1 MKRITLLTLSSILC
15 LALDAAAQTPSPT
28 PIRCTV
34 QRRQLNIA
42 TIRYNI
48 ASRTHINYSTRV
60 EQLQDRLS
68 RTQEQC
74 ELRYNLLDE
83 REDMVNHQME
93 AEGLRCLLG
102 IGIPGSCR
110 YVTTVG
116 PNLRIRIDGERATSV
131 RLCNVRYT
139 SINNQIARFV
149 NLRDAAAVT
158 LATRTQERDA
168 AEAALQQCI
177 AAGGI

>member
-1 MKRITLLTLSSILC
+1 MTRIKLLGLASLLL
-15 LALDAAAQTPSPT
+15 LALDAVAQTPSPT

-42 TIRYNI
+42 TVRYNI
-48 ASRTHINYSTRV
+48 ASRNHINYSNRV
-60 EQLQDRLS
+60 EQMQDRLS

-83 REDMVNHQME
+83 RVDMIHHQME
-93 AEGLRCLLG
+93 AEGIRCLLG
-102 IGIPGSCR
+102 IAIPGSCR
-110 YVTTVG
+110 YVTQIG
-116 PNLRIRIDGERATSV
+116 PNLLIRIDGERATSV

-149 NLRDAAAVT
+149 NLRDAAAVILT
-158 LATRTQERDA
+158 TRTQERDA

-177 AAGGI
+177 ASGGI